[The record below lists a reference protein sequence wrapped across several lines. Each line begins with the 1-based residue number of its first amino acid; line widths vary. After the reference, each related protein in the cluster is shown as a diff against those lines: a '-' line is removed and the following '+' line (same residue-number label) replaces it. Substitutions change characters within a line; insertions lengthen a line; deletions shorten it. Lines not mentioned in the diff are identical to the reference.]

1 MCAVPCRACRAVLQQ
16 ITHLLNQYSMYLP
29 SRSMTTKHDAFAG
42 DAVVL
47 QRWTD
52 DRFKL
57 HMHIIKDASDSVV
70 ASAVTTTIKGK
81 GKHGTAST
89 TQRRTKVKLPS
100 NPVPTCCQDPKPYSP
115 GSLEALHDAALLCAN
130 TPFPNPSTDP
140 HRQFMAPSIQSADC
154 SGRSTVSAAAVAAAD
169 AAAVQQQGLRPAVAA
184 DMTVQHAITEQDSV
198 QYRADAACLT
208 SAADNDADHKDS

>member
-1 MCAVPCRACRAVLQQ
+1 
-16 ITHLLNQYSMYLP
+16 
-29 SRSMTTKHDAFAG
+29 MTTKHEMSAG

-47 QRWTD
+47 ERWTD

-70 ASAVTTTIKGK
+70 ASAVPTTNKGK
-81 GKHGTAST
+81 AKRGTAGL
-89 TQRRTKVKLPS
+89 TQRRTKSKSPS
-100 NPVPTCCQDPKPYSP
+100 KPVPTCCRDPKPYSP

-140 HRQFMAPSIQSADC
+140 HRQFVAPSIQFTDS
-154 SGRSTVSAAAVAAAD
+154 SGRSAVPAAAVAAAD

-184 DMTVQHAITEQDSV
+184 DMTAPHANAEQDSV
-198 QYRADAACLT
+198 QHHDDPACLT
-208 SAADNDADHKDS
+208 SAADNDANHKDS